1 LVVTKFRLVVAD
13 PPWSFGDSLPGKTR
27 GAAKQYRTMSY
38 QEIVEYN
45 IPGLGSVNSVADE
58 DSILLLWRVS
68 SMLEDALAVCRG
80 WGFRPHS
87 ELVWVKTRS
96 PKKPI
101 DSEYDLAF
109 GMGRIVRGAH
119 ETCLIG
125 LRGSAAISVT
135 NRSIRSVFF
144 APRGPHSAKP
154 DKFYSIAESMTPGPR
169 IELFAR
175 RARPRW
181 SQVGDELEGAA

>member
-1 LVVTKFRLVVAD
+1 MNPKFRMIVAD
-13 PPWSFGDSLPGKTR
+13 PPWSFCDSLPGKTR
-27 GAAKQYRTMSY
+27 GAAKQYQTMTY
-38 QEIVEYN
+38 AEIVEYV
-45 IPGLGSVNSVADE
+45 IPGMGKVEDVADE

-68 SMLEDALAVCRG
+68 SLLEDALAVCRG

-87 ELVWVKTRS
+87 ELVWVKTRA
-96 PKKPI
+96 PEKPI
-101 DSEYDLAF
+101 NSEHDLAF

-125 LRGSAAISVT
+125 IRGSASISVT

-144 APRGPHSAKP
+144 APRGPHSVKP
-154 DKFYSIAESMTPGPR
+154 DRFYEIAESMTPGPR

-175 RARPRW
+175 KVRSNW
-181 SQVGDELEGAA
+181 TQVGDELEGAT